1 LIKRSLV
8 SAAQALES
16 RRGPTVTATA
26 AAFLQTIDGRPTAAV
41 DGGVLDSID
50 PSTGAVWATI
60 PRGGATD
67 VDRAVTAAHRAQ
79 PGWRD
84 LGAAGRAR
92 HLRRV
97 ADVFAAHG
105 DDLSEIETRDN
116 GRILADTR
124 GLDLPACSEMWHYF
138 AGAADK
144 VHGDTVD
151 IGPRAFT
158 FTRREPVGV
167 VGVVIPWNAPLSLF
181 TAKVA
186 AALAAG
192 NTVVVKPA
200 EQASCSVLAA
210 AALLSAEA
218 GLPPGVVNVV
228 SGLGP
233 EAGEA
238 LVRHPGVGRVTF
250 TGSTGT
256 GRAIGAAAASGLT
269 PLAFELG
276 GKSPNIVFR
285 DADLD
290 AAAIGVSTMSLFTGN
305 AGQTCIA
312 GARILVHEA
321 IADELVARV
330 EKIASEVRL
339 GDPMDPA
346 TTMGPIVSAGQLERV
361 RSYVDLGLGRDGGAE
376 LVFGGRSGAELFA
389 AGSPHAGGY
398 YVEPTLFRGT
408 NDLRIAREEIFGPVG
423 VVIIFR
429 DDDEALALAND
440 SPYGLACG
448 VWTTDLSRAH
458 RCIRDVEAGAVWVN
472 TYRKNHWALPF
483 GGVKDSGYGRDS
495 GMESVLENTVLKSA
509 WIDLP

>member
-1 LIKRSLV
+1 
-8 SAAQALES
+8 
-16 RRGPTVTATA
+16 VTATV
-26 AAFLQTIDGRPTAAV
+26 AAFLQTIDGAPAPAA
-41 DGGVLDSID
+41 GGALLDSVD
-50 PSTGAVWATI
+50 PSTGAAWASV
-60 PRGGATD
+60 PRGGSVD
-67 VDRAVTAAHRAQ
+67 VDTAVAAAHRAR

-97 ADVFAAHG
+97 ADVFAAHA
-105 DDLSEIETRDN
+105 DELSEIETRDN

-124 GLDLPACSEMWHYF
+124 GLDLPSCVEMWHYF

-144 VHGDTVD
+144 LHGDTVD

-167 VGVVIPWNAPLSLF
+167 VGVVLPWNAPLSLF

-186 AALAAG
+186 AALAGG

-200 EQASCSVLAA
+200 EQASCSVLRA
-210 AALLSAEA
+210 AALINEA
-218 GLPPGVVNVV
+218 QALPPGVVNVV
-228 SGLGP
+228 SGLGD
-233 EAGEA
+233 EVGEA
-238 LVRHPGVGRVTF
+238 LVRHPGLGRITF
-250 TGSTGT
+250 TGSTAT
-256 GRAIGAAAASGLT
+256 ARAIGAAAAPALT

-276 GKSPNIVFR
+276 GKSPNVVFA

-290 AAAIGVSTMSLFTGN
+290 AAAVGVSTMSLFTGN

-312 GARILVHEA
+312 GSRILAHES
-321 IADELVARV
+321 IVDDLVARV
-330 EKIASEVRL
+330 GKVASEVRL

-346 TTMGPIVSAGQLERV
+346 TTMGPIVSAEQLGRV
-361 RSYVDLGLGRDGGAE
+361 RSYLGQAVEGSDGADGGAE
-376 LVFGGRSGAELFA
+376 LVFGGRSGAELFPT
-389 AGSPHAGGY
+389 GSPHAGGY

-423 VVIIFR
+423 VVITFR
-429 DDDEALALAND
+429 DDDEVLALAND

-448 VWTTDLSRAH
+448 VWTNDLRRAH
-458 RCIRDVEAGAVWVN
+458 RWVRDVEAGAVWVN

-495 GMESVLENTVLKSA
+495 GMESVLESTVLKSA

>member
-1 LIKRSLV
+1 M
-8 SAAQALES
+8 
-16 RRGPTVTATA
+16 TATV
-26 AAFLQTIDGRPTAAV
+26 AAFLQTIDGAQVAAA
-41 DGGVLDSID
+41 DGGVLDSVD
-50 PSTGAVWATI
+50 PSTGAGWATV
-60 PRGGATD
+60 PRGGSAD
-67 VDRAVTAAHRAQ
+67 VDRAVAAADRARVS
-79 PGWRD
+79 WRD

-97 ADVFAAHG
+97 ADVFAGHG
-105 DDLSEIETRDN
+105 DELSEIKTRDN

-124 GLDLPACSEMWHYF
+124 GLDLPSCVEMWHYF

-144 VHGDTVD
+144 LHGDTVD
-151 IGPRAFT
+151 IGPEAFT

-167 VGVVIPWNAPLSLF
+167 VGVVLPWNAPLSLF

-186 AALAAG
+186 AALAGG

-200 EQASCSVLAA
+200 EQASCSVLRA
-210 AALLSAEA
+210 AALISEA
-218 GLPPGVVNVV
+218 QALPPGVLNVV
-228 SGLGP
+228 AGLGA
-233 EAGEA
+233 EVGEA
-238 LVRHPGVGRVTF
+238 LVRHPGVGRITF
-250 TGSTGT
+250 TGSTAT
-256 GRAIGAAAASGLT
+256 ARTISTAAAPTLT

-276 GKSPNIVFR
+276 GKSPNIVFA

-290 AAAIGVSTMSLFTGN
+290 AAAVGVSTMSLFTGN

-312 GARILVHEA
+312 GSRILVHES
-321 IADELVARV
+321 IVDDLLARV
-330 EKIASEVRL
+330 EKIASGVRL

-361 RSYVDLGLGRDGGAE
+361 RSYLALGLGADGGAE
-376 LVFGGRSGAELFA
+376 LVFGGRSGADLFP
-389 AGSPHAGGY
+389 AGSAHAGGY

-423 VVIIFR
+423 VVLTFR
-429 DDDEALALAND
+429 NDDEALALAND

-448 VWTTDLSRAH
+448 VWTTDLTRAH

-495 GMESVLENTVLKSA
+495 GMESVLEGTVLKSA